1 MGQVGKGEEFETRGI
16 AAWQKTVRLWRY
28 TLQSRVSSVEIVRF
42 EGAFMS
48 NNPRL
53 YKRPQRRQN
62 SSNQLERLIADSL
75 AIEAESAQ
83 EAGAIGYMARALVQA
98 TMPHKRAP
106 SEVFQRRNGNLT
118 LRMMADPQVGLP
130 YGTIPRLLV
139 SWLTGE
145 AVRTKERTLVL
156 GPSLTAFM
164 RELGLTPA
172 GGPNGPIT
180 RLKNQMQR
188 TFCAAIACMY
198 NNEEYE
204 AYMRFAI
211 ADHYILWWDRKRPE
225 EASWRSEVR
234 LGERFFE
241 EAIQYPVPV
250 DIRVLKALTR
260 SPLALDI
267 YCWLTYRLS
276 YLKRRTAIPWEALQA
291 QFGADYPLTAQGKAV
306 FKFKFLQQLR
316 KVHAIYHRASFEAT
330 EACLILIPS
339 KPHVPLRPPK

>member
-1 MGQVGKGEEFETRGI
+1 
-16 AAWQKTVRLWRY
+16 
-28 TLQSRVSSVEIVRF
+28 
-42 EGAFMS
+42 MS
-48 NNPRL
+48 DNPKL
-53 YKRPQRRQN
+53 YKKLQRRQS
-62 SSNQLERLIADSL
+62 SSNQLERLIAEAL

-98 TMPHKRAP
+98 TMPHKRTEALFF
-106 SEVFQRRNGNLT
+106 ERTNGNFT
-118 LRMMADPQVGLP
+118 LVMSANAKVGLP

-139 SWLTGE
+139 SWLTAE

-188 TFCAAIACMY
+188 TFCAAIACLY
-198 NNEEYE
+198 DCAEYQ
-204 AYMRFAI
+204 AYMSFTITDR
-211 ADHYILWWDRKRPE
+211 YRLWWDQKTPE
-225 EASWRSEVR
+225 EAVTWRSEVH
-234 LGERFFE
+234 LGERFFQ
-241 EAIQYPVPV
+241 EAIQCPVPV

-276 YLKRRTAIPWEALQA
+276 YLKRQTFIPWEVLQA
-291 QFGADYPLTAQGKAV
+291 QFGTGYPFTAQGKAH
-306 FKFKFLQQLR
+306 FKSKFLQQLR
-316 KVHAIYHRASFEAT
+316 KVHAIYHQANFELT
-330 EACLILIPS
+330 EGCLILLPS
-339 KPHVPLRPPK
+339 KPHVPLRLPK

>member
-1 MGQVGKGEEFETRGI
+1 
-16 AAWQKTVRLWRY
+16 
-28 TLQSRVSSVEIVRF
+28 
-42 EGAFMS
+42 MS
-48 NNPRL
+48 DNPRL
-53 YKRPQRRQN
+53 YKKLQCRQN

-98 TMPHKRAP
+98 TMPHKCAP
-106 SEVFQRRNGNLT
+106 GEVFQRRNGNLT

-156 GPSLTAFM
+156 GPSLTVFM
-164 RELGLTPA
+164 RELGLTPT

-211 ADHYILWWDRKRPE
+211 ADHYILWWDRKRPG
-225 EASWRSEVR
+225 EATWRSEVR

-276 YLKRRTAIPWEALQA
+276 YLKHRTAIPWEALQA
-291 QFGADYPLTAQGKAV
+291 QFGSDYPLTALGKRH
-306 FKFKFLQQLR
+306 FKSKFLQQLR
-316 KVHAIYHRASFEAT
+316 KVHAIYHQANFEAT
-330 EACLILIPS
+330 EDCLVLRPS
-339 KPHVPLRPPK
+339 KPHVPMLLHG

>member
-1 MGQVGKGEEFETRGI
+1 
-16 AAWQKTVRLWRY
+16 
-28 TLQSRVSSVEIVRF
+28 
-42 EGAFMS
+42 MS
-48 NNPRL
+48 NNPKL
-53 YKRPQRRQN
+53 NKKPQRRQN
-62 SSNQLERLIADSL
+62 SSNQLERLIAYSL
-75 AIEAESAQ
+75 AIETESAQ

-98 TMPHKRAP
+98 TMPHKRTEALFF
-106 SEVFQRRNGNLT
+106 ERTNGNFT
-118 LRMMADPQVGLP
+118 LAMSANAKVGLP

-139 SWLTGE
+139 AWLTGE

-188 TFCAAIACMY
+188 TFCCAIACLY
-198 NNEEYE
+198 DSAEYQ
-204 AYMRFAI
+204 AYMSFTI
-211 ADHYILWWDRKRPE
+211 TDHYRLWWDRKTPE
-225 EASWRSEVR
+225 EAVTWRSEVR

-276 YLKRRTAIPWEALQA
+276 YLKRQTSIPWEALQA
-291 QFGADYPLTAQGKAV
+291 QFGAGYPLTAQGKRN
-306 FKFKFLQQLR
+306 FKREFLQQLR
-316 KVHAIYHRASFEAT
+316 KVHAIYHQANFQVT
-330 EACLILIPS
+330 EECLILRPS
-339 KPHVPLRPPK
+339 KPHVPMLPHK